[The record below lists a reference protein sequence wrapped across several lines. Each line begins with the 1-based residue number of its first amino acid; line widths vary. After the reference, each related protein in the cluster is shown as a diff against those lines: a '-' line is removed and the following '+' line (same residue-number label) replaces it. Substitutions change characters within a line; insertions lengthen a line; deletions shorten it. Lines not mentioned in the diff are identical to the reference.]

1 MLLQLHS
8 LWYINSSKETAPSE
22 ECTGD
27 KMCNALCKLIIEEE
41 LKVVK
46 TDSQENVGILIG
58 NLKRIHSVSRQNNF
72 FGAP

>member
-1 MLLQLHS
+1 MH
-8 LWYINSSKETAPSE
+8 
-22 ECTGD
+22 
-27 KMCNALCKLIIEEE
+27 NALCKLFIEEE

-46 TDSQENVGILIG
+46 TDSQENFGILIG

>member
-1 MLLQLHS
+1 MLLVYVTLIPQKRHDRQKNALE
-8 LWYINSSKETAPSE
+8 IK
-22 ECTGD
+22 C
-27 KMCNALCKLIIEEE
+27 ALCKLIIEEK

-46 TDSQENVGILIG
+46 TDSQEDFGILII